1 MCYCVFALLLTLAM
15 KRIEDDMLHF
25 LEWLADNHED
35 ALRLAIY
42 QAAIHRV
49 KALLGSTSQEGCAC
63 HHYNPGSPR
72 SQG

>member
-35 ALRLAIY
+35 ALRL
-42 QAAIHRV
+42 
-49 KALLGSTSQEGCAC
+49 GE
-63 HHYNPGSPR
+63 HYKSMVGASCSAPAPSCPLRGY
-72 SQG
+72 